1 MITLQGPDKTYTLKT
16 SLKLI
21 AAVEAD
27 YGSLYALADDLL
39 EKTLPLSEM
48 VDIVKVLYRH
58 AGCAKSLDDFLLQQ
72 PCTEILITFLM
83 EAIGPVE
90 RAGAALPPG
99 IMSPPSKPFL
109 DDMVKQFPDEK
120 SS

>member
-27 YGSLYALADDLL
+27 YGSLYALAEDLL

-48 VDIVKVLYRH
+48 VEIVKVLYRH
-58 AGCAKSLDDFLLQQ
+58 AGCAKSLDEFLLQQ
-72 PCTEILITFLM
+72 PCTEILINFLM
-83 EAIGPVE
+83 KAIGPVE
-90 RAGAALPPG
+90 RVGT
-99 IMSPPSKPFL
+99 PPSKPFL
-109 DDMVKQFPDEK
+109 DDMVKQFPDGVK
-120 SS
+120 A